1 LPKGTKIDV
10 TITYDNSADNP
21 HNPCSPPRRVQWGL
35 ESYDEMGAVIFQT
48 MTSSDADE
56 KALDDFNAAIAKAV
70 VSQVQQSDTV
80 KRLQE
85 QQRQYKAG
93 VAPPSGCGQPA
104 PASLPSLFA
113 RPGGRFSQNRPR

>member
-1 LPKGTKIDV
+1 
-10 TITYDNSADNP
+10 
-21 HNPCSPPRRVQWGL
+21 
-35 ESYDEMGAVIFQT
+35 

-70 VSQVQQSDTV
+70 VKQVQESDTV

-93 VAPPSGCGQPA
+93 VAPPVGCGSP
-104 PASLPSLFA
+104 LFHLA
-113 RPGGRFSQNRPR
+113 REVFEHR

>member
-21 HNPCSPPRRVQWGL
+21 HNPCNPPRRVQLGVQ
-35 ESYDEMGAVIFQT
+35 SYDEMGGIVFQT
-48 MTSSDADE
+48 MTSSDEDE

-70 VSQVQQSDTV
+70 VKQVQESDTV

-93 VAPPSGCGQPA
+93 VAPPSA
-104 PASLPSLFA
+104 
-113 RPGGRFSQNRPR
+113 GRAGAGVFPEWWR

>member
-1 LPKGTKIDV
+1 M

-21 HNPCSPPRRVQWGL
+21 RNPCNPPRRVQWGFQ
-35 ESYDEMGAVIFQT
+35 SYDEMGGVVFQT

-56 KALDDFNAAIAKAV
+56 KALDEFNAAIAKAV
-70 VSQVQQSDTV
+70 VNQIQQSDTV

-93 VAPPSGCGQPA
+93 VAPPSGCGA
-104 PASLPSLFA
+104 PAQTILPA
-113 RPGGRFSQNRPR
+113 RLEGRR